1 MKGGSIMLELYENI
15 KKLRKQNGW
24 SQEELAKRAGYTDR
38 SSIAKIEKGQFDLPQ
53 SKIFLFAKIFG
64 VTPSEL
70 MGNDGVPAQN
80 YDEFVWEQKQEEKW
94 RRGDFVQRMLAYYEK
109 FNEDGQEHLLQTAQD
124 MLQIDR
130 FRNDKK

>member
-1 MKGGSIMLELYENI
+1 LELYANI
-15 KKLRKQNGW
+15 KKFRRQNGW

-53 SKIFLFAKIFG
+53 SKILLFAEIFG

-70 MGNDGVPAQN
+70 MGDDGIIAQN

-94 RRGDFVQRMLAYYEK
+94 RRSDFVKRMLAYYEK

-124 MLQIDR
+124 MLQVDR
-130 FRNDKK
+130 FKKDK